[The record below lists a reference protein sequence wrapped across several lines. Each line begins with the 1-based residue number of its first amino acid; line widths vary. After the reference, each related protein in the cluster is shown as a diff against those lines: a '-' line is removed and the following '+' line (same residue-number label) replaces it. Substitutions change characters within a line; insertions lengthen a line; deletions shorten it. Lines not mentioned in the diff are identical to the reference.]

1 MEMADFLTPD
11 RVLLDVRARD
21 KAQLIA
27 EIARNFARSVPSVE
41 AGAVEGALLAREEL
55 GSTGLGGGFALP
67 HAQIEDL
74 EGYLGLFLRL
84 AKPID
89 FRAVD
94 GNPVG
99 VVFALL
105 TPAQLAVSHVSVL
118 ATISRRFRDSGLVEK
133 LHEVKSPG
141 DAYTLLIEGYS
152 TAQVG

>member
-1 MEMADFLTPD
+1 
-11 RVLLDVRARD
+11 VLLDVRARD

-27 EIARNFARSVPSVE
+27 EIARSFARSVPSVE
-41 AGAVEGALLAREEL
+41 AGAVEAALLAREEL

-67 HAQIEDL
+67 HAQIENL
-74 EGYLGLFLRL
+74 ESYLGMFLRL

-94 GNPVG
+94 GDPVG

-118 ATISRRFRDSGLVEK
+118 ARISRRFRDSNLVAK
-133 LHEVKSPG
+133 LRQVKSSV
-141 DAYTLLIEGYS
+141 DAYGLL
-152 TAQVG
+152 TKC